1 MKWRV
6 LLVLCFAG
14 LSLMANG
21 ELTKRQ
27 QKWLKDL
34 DIAGVR
40 TKKER
45 DEDNR
50 KKQYWLFQVETS
62 QSPNEDNIENGFR
75 IRIVVELI
83 DKAKNT
89 YLVDFTGN
97 RPEMEYAIE
106 YAGEDYWRMFL
117 PFGKLDTPKINAY
130 AIQYGFMDGETFV
143 PFAEKIKARGVKTLD
158 ELVAR
163 IKTPFPETVTV
174 KWYYV
179 YDDQTEG
186 TTDSISQNV
195 RQIRTKTAEPVKTD
209 SAAEKE
215 KTDDSGEE

>member
-1 MKWRV
+1 
-6 LLVLCFAG
+6 
-14 LSLMANG
+14 MANG

-40 TKKER
+40 TKSER

-50 KKQYWLFQVETS
+50 KKRYWLFQVETT
-62 QSPNEDNIENGFR
+62 QSPNEDNIEDGFR

-106 YAGEDYWRMFL
+106 YQGEDYWRMFL
-117 PFGKLDTPKINAY
+117 PFEKLDTPKINAY

-143 PFAEKIKARGVKTLD
+143 PFTEKIKARGIKTLD
-158 ELVAR
+158 ELAAR
-163 IKTPFPETVTV
+163 TKTPFPGTVTV

-179 YDDQTEG
+179 YDDENEG
-186 TTDSISQNV
+186 TTDSISQTV
-195 RQIRTKTAEPVKTD
+195 RPVRAKKAEPEKAGSEGASQEGSTEKTD
-209 SAAEKE
+209 S
-215 KTDDSGEE
+215 SGDE